1 MKSRITSATALRL
14 NEAFFEM
21 FSMDLFSLV
30 LYISSTDVIYST
42 HVTLYLRDLL
52 MIQDG
57 MDDVLQ
63 SVYSPPPDPS
73 YSFPLH

>member
-1 MKSRITSATALRL
+1 MKPRITRTTALRL

-30 LYISSTDVIYST
+30 LFISSTDVIYST
-42 HVTLYLRDLL
+42 HVTLYLRDWL

-57 MDDVLQ
+57 MDVVLQ
-63 SVYSPPPDPS
+63 SVYSTPPDPS
-73 YSFPLH
+73 HSFPLH